1 MDLKDLK
8 GIGPKREEA
17 LNRLGI
23 YTVSDLYNYYP
34 REYEDRS
41 KKMVVSKAREG
52 VKYFFRWKIESK
64 LYYNRFGK
72 YSLTYLYASEKDKK
86 IKIIYFN
93 DRFTPTKLEV
103 GKVYNFYTKVEKKK
117 GFYEAYNPIFSPLD
131 DKETIGSIVA
141 IYPLTKSLSLKQL
154 RKFIKESLKHFD
166 NKEEVLDKK
175 ILDKFSLSSREENIK
190 TIHFPKSL
198 KDLSKAKSEIKID
211 DLLKDLYFLD
221 LMKNEKY
228 QSQDL
233 KLSYK
238 LEEIL
243 SRLDFDLTR
252 GQRRS
257 LDEILKDI
265 SSKRPMNRLM
275 CGDVGSGK
283 TIVALLVM
291 IIFALNKMQSA
302 MMVPTEVL
310 AIQQYEKNKDF
321 VESFGIKIGLIT
333 SSTKNKDQI
342 KRDLAEGKIDMVIG
356 THALIQED
364 VSFKNLK
371 FIVNDEQHRFG
382 VRQRQ
387 EFAKK
392 GSNPNYLT
400 MTATPIP
407 RTLYLKIAKLLD
419 ISIIDE
425 LPKNRLPIDTKIVT
439 TYMEKSLFST
449 LKESLKEKRQ
459 VYIVSNNIDGEDD
472 YSVENLYRAYK
483 KIFKNYKVE
492 KLHGKLKPDI
502 KDKILKD
509 FSDGHIDILISTT
522 VIEVGIDVKNAS
534 TMVIYNADMFGLST
548 LHQLRG
554 RVGRGPYKSYC
565 YLMTNRS
572 RPSNKLKVLERTND
586 GFEIAKYD
594 LEMRGGGKI
603 LSTIQ
608 HGKNM
613 ENMAYLSMTKEE
625 IDQAF
630 EIFTYTKKNSYKGVN
645 LDYIKEYFDLD
656 RRIILN

>member
-8 GIGPKREEA
+8 GIGPKKEEA
-17 LNRLGI
+17 LSRLGI
-23 YTVSDLYNYYP
+23 YSVSDLYNFYP

-41 KKMVVSKAREG
+41 KKMILPKAKKG

-72 YSLTYLYASEKDKK
+72 YSLTYLYASEKNQK

-93 DRFTPTKLEV
+93 DRFTPANLQI
-103 GKVYNFYTKVEKKK
+103 GKTYNFFTKVERKNEI
-117 GFYEAYNPIFSPLD
+117 YEAYNPIFSKLD
-131 DKETIGSIVA
+131 DTETIGSIVA

-154 RKFIKESLKHFD
+154 RNFIKEAIKHYD
-166 NKEEVLDKK
+166 WNEEVISDTLLK
-175 ILDKFSLSSREENIK
+175 KFSLNNRVDNLEA
-190 TIHFPKSL
+190 IHFPKSIESL
-198 KDLSKAKSEIKID
+198 NESKSQIKIN
-211 DLLKDLYFLD
+211 DLLKELYFLD
-221 LMKNEKY
+221 LVKNKKY
-228 QSQDL
+228 ESQDL
-233 KLSYK
+233 KLTYD
-238 LEEIL
+238 LDNIL
-243 SRLDFDLTR
+243 QKLDFDLTR

-257 LDEILKDI
+257 LEEILKDVG
-265 SSKRPMNRLM
+265 SQKPMNRLM

-291 IIFALNKMQSA
+291 IIFSINGYQSA

-321 VESFGIKIGLIT
+321 IESFGIKVELIT
-333 SSTKNKDQI
+333 SSTKNKEEI
-342 KRDLAEGKIDMVIG
+342 KAELENGEIDIIIG

-364 VSFKNLK
+364 VSFRNLK

-382 VRQRQ
+382 VMQRQ
-387 EFAKK
+387 NFAQK
-392 GSNPNYLT
+392 GNNPNYLT

-419 ISIIDE
+419 ISVIDE
-425 LPKNRLPIDTKIVT
+425 LPKNRIPISTEIVST
-439 TYMEKSLFST
+439 TMEESLFVK
-449 LKESLKEKRQ
+449 LRQSLEEKRQ
-459 VYIVSNNIDGEDD
+459 VYVVSNNIDGEDD
-472 YSVENLYRAYK
+472 YSVDNLYKLYK
-483 KIFKNYKVE
+483 KVFSDFTVS
-492 KLHGKLKPDI
+492 KLHGKLKPI
-502 KDKILKD
+502 EKENILKD
-509 FSDGHIDILISTT
+509 FSQGSIDILISTT

-554 RVGRGPYKSYC
+554 RVGRGPYKSFC
-565 YLMTNRS
+565 YLMSNRE
-572 RPSNKLKVLERTND
+572 RPSKKLEVLKKTND
-586 GFEIAKYD
+586 GFEVAKYD

-608 HGKNM
+608 HGKNLD
-613 ENMAYLSMTKEE
+613 NVDYLSMTKKE
-625 IDQAF
+625 IDKAF
-630 EIFTYTKKNSYKGVN
+630 EIYTYTKEVNFDGVN
-645 LDYIKEYFDLD
+645 LDYIKKYFDLD